1 MNSNKGI
8 TLVELIVVVSII
20 GILVVSLGFSF
31 QGWMG
36 AYRIES
42 QTKEIYVDLM
52 TARAR
57 SMQRNREH
65 YVDFPSAT
73 SYRIRE
79 DINEDRNPAVLAG
92 DTILPTYPK
101 TVQYTI
107 TPALGGGVNTISF
120 NVRGRITPDGNIRV
134 TLPDGVAPD
143 YDCVVFDDL
152 RVNIGLWDGANCAAK

>member
-8 TLVELIVVVSII
+8 TLIELIIVVSII
-20 GILVVSLGFSF
+20 VILVIALGFTF

-57 SMQRNREH
+57 AMQRNREH
-65 YVDFPSAT
+65 YADFPNAT

-79 DINEDRNPAVLAG
+79 DSNEDRNPAVLAG
-92 DTILPTYPK
+92 DTVLPTYPK
-101 TVQYTI
+101 TVQYAI
-107 TPALGGGVNTISF
+107 VPALGGAATTIRF
-120 NVRGRITPDGNIRV
+120 DVRGRITPDGNIQV
-134 TLPDGVAPD
+134 TLPADVVAD
-143 YDCVVFDDL
+143 YDCVVFSDL
-152 RVNIGLWDGANCAAK
+152 RINIGLWDGASCVAK